1 MSNPPLFSPSLISPS
16 VAAEL
21 PENYTIRPLRRSDY
35 HHGFLDVL
43 RVLTT
48 VGDITEEKWNER
60 YDWVS
65 KRNDEYFLLC
75 ILDGKSRDEAGEGR
89 IVGTGAVLVERKLC
103 VCVFPFRFCVFYF
116 YRGWRLFEVG

>member
-1 MSNPPLFSPSLISPS
+1 MSDEPLFSPSLISPS

-35 HHGFLDVL
+35 HQGFLDVL

-48 VGDITEEKWNER
+48 VGDISEQKWNER
-60 YDWVS
+60 YEWMS

-75 ILDGKSRDEAGEGR
+75 ILDGSGKGVGEGR
-89 IVGTGAVLVERKLC
+89 IVGTGAVVVERKLC
-103 VCVFPFRFCVFYF
+103 VFLSSILDLICSRDW
-116 YRGWRLFEVG
+116 GASG